1 MAPVNVGSLRTDRPP
16 PRRVVGLLAAE
27 PDRRRSRPSLS
38 GKVSRIVLG
47 RNIYVDGEYLKRN
60 PIWHVEESPF
70 KARQILKMMERN
82 RLRPKTICDVGC
94 GAGEVIKLL
103 QPMMDPACLFWG
115 YDISPQ
121 ALEMCK
127 SRESERLQ
135 FKLADV
141 AQEDDTVFDLM
152 LVLDVVEHVE
162 DYFGFLKGIRPKS
175 ELKIFHI
182 PLDLSVQTVL
192 RKGALL
198 KRREVHGH
206 LHYFTKET
214 ALETLRDVGYE
225 PLDYFFTPRCVELGE
240 ETAQKIARLPR
251 KIGFAIH
258 QDLTVRLLG
267 GYGLLVLAK

>member
-1 MAPVNVGSLRTDRPP
+1 
-16 PRRVVGLLAAE
+16 
-27 PDRRRSRPSLS
+27 
-38 GKVSRIVLG
+38 
-47 RNIYVDGEYLKRN
+47 
-60 PIWHVEESPF
+60 
-70 KARQILKMMERN
+70 
-82 RLRPKTICDVGC
+82 
-94 GAGEVIKLL
+94 
-103 QPMMDPACLFWG
+103 
-115 YDISPQ
+115 
-121 ALEMCK
+121 MCK

-162 DYFGFLKGIRPKS
+162 DYFGFLKGIRPRS
-175 ELKIFHI
+175 ELKIFQI